1 MNLFFKIL
9 LPLILSALFVMA
21 PFRAYADL
29 HGPPPSERL
38 EHEKKHLNILI
49 ERHNQEFIVFAFA
62 IFSLALLTLVF
73 FAYVRISKYFL
84 PPHTDKPSVDGEP
97 DRAVESS
104 DSTKGGP
111 RE

>member
-29 HGPPPSERL
+29 HGPPLSETL
-38 EHEKKHLNILI
+38 EHEKKQLNILI

-73 FAYVRISKYFL
+73 FAYVRISKYFPTL
-84 PPHTDKPSVDGEP
+84 SDKPSVDGEP
-97 DRAVESS
+97 DRPVESS